1 MRNTILLFILFFPF
15 YNCFSQNPFYPT
27 KNASGVSFG
36 NNVDVYNSD
45 VLVSSSTTPPDLAGK
60 VYLFKL
66 TNDELLQTDVFYP
79 TDALT
84 SDRFGAS
91 ISIQNDFI
99 AIGSPNHDTNT
110 SINSGAVY
118 VYKRT
123 NNSWDLMQKITA
135 NDANSE
141 DHFGSFVKVHNN
153 QLFVSA
159 IDEEADGQ
167 NINTNSGAVYIYTLN
182 GNEFEFSNK
191 LISDSPY
198 KFGNKIEAEN
208 NTIVISSGDYGK
220 LPTDISY
227 FNIYQWNDISWVLTR
242 FGEVG
247 NLEENVYDFSLSN
260 NQIYFISDHLG
271 GNDSVSIMP
280 IENPD
285 WLYLDGIFEI
295 PKSDQIHTK
304 IEVNGDK
311 MFIGSNFYML
321 GMTRKFPLLY
331 YQKVDAN
338 WIYQKTFYGT
348 GPYQDDYFG
357 SSIASQGNS
366 LIIGAPG
373 EGNVLS
379 YGKAY
384 YMNTTTLMTN
394 EFDRNQSFIYP
405 NPTQNIVFI
414 KNNSINSILKT
425 CIYSITGNLL
435 YTKDQNFEQLSL
447 DKLSKGIYFI
457 KLYYNNGMN
466 ETIKI
471 IKK

>member
-27 KNASGVSFG
+27 EDASGFSFG

-45 VLVSSSTTPPDLAGK
+45 VLVSSSSMLPDKAGK

-66 TNDELLQTDVFYP
+66 TNEELLQTDVFYP

-84 SDRFGAS
+84 SDNFGAS

-99 AIGSPNHDTNT
+99 AIGSPNHDAN
-110 SINSGAVY
+110 SNNSGAVY
-118 VYKRT
+118 LYKRA
-123 NNSWDLMQKITA
+123 NNIWELIQKITA
-135 NDANSE
+135 IDASAE
-141 DHFGSFVKVHNN
+141 DHFGSFVKIHNN

-159 IDEEADGQ
+159 IDDEENGQ

-227 FNIYQWNDISWVLTR
+227 FNIYQWNDINWVLTR

-280 IENPD
+280 IDNPD

-304 IEVNGDK
+304 IKVNGDK
-311 MFIGSNFYML
+311 MFIGSNFYILAMES
-321 GMTRKFPLLY
+321 KFPLLY
-331 YQKVDAN
+331 YQKVDTN

-357 SSIASQGNS
+357 SSIACQGNT

-373 EGNVLS
+373 EGYILS

-384 YMNTTTLMTN
+384 YINTTNLTTS
-394 EFDRNQSFIYP
+394 EFVRKQSSIYP
-405 NPTQNIVFI
+405 NPTQHSVFI
-414 KNNSINSILKT
+414 KNNSENLIVKIG
-425 CIYSITGNLL
+425 IQGITGNLL
-435 YTKDQNFEQLSL
+435 FTEDQDFEQLSL
-447 DKLSKGIYFI
+447 DKLSSGIYFM
-457 KLYYNNGMN
+457 KLYYNNGNN
-466 ETIKI
+466 ETHKI

>member
-27 KNASGVSFG
+27 ENASGVSFG

-45 VLVSSSTTPPDLAGK
+45 VLVSSSTMPPDLAGK

-66 TNDELLQTDVFYP
+66 TNDELLQTDVLYP
-79 TDALT
+79 SDALT

-123 NNSWDLMQKITA
+123 NNIWQLMQKITA
-135 NDANSE
+135 FDGSSE
-141 DHFGSFVKVHNN
+141 DHFGSFVKIYNN

-159 IDEEADGQ
+159 IDEEVNVQG
-167 NINTNSGAVYIYTLN
+167 IYTSGGAVYVYD
-182 GNEFEFSNK
+182 F
-191 LISDSPY
+191 SDSGLMFSQKIISY
-198 KFGNKIEAEN
+198 THNKFGNKIEVEN
-208 NTIVISSGDYGK
+208 NTLAISSGEAGK
-220 LPTDISY
+220 INYLTLYRRLPS
-227 FNIYQWNDISWVLTR
+227 SWVISNY
-242 FGEVG
+242 GEVG

-260 NQIYFISDHLG
+260 NQIFFVSDHFG
-271 GNDSVSIMP
+271 NNDSVSVMP
-280 IENPD
+280 IDSSD
-285 WLYLDGIFEI
+285 WLYSMDSFEI

-357 SSIASQGNS
+357 SSIACQGNT

-373 EGNVLS
+373 EGYILS

-384 YMNTTTLMTN
+384 YINTTNLTTS
-394 EFDRNQSFIYP
+394 EFVRKQSSIYP
-405 NPTQNIVFI
+405 NPTQHSVFI
-414 KNNSINSILKT
+414 KNNSENLIVKIG
-425 CIYSITGNLL
+425 IQGITGNLL
-435 YTKDQNFEQLSL
+435 FTEDQDFEQLSL
-447 DKLSKGIYFI
+447 DKLSSGIYFM
-457 KLYYNNGMN
+457 KLYYNNGNN
-466 ETIKI
+466 ETHKI